1 MTSFVFAERTDAGTI
16 YLMVGLLLAIFL
28 PSSLFFGYQMFK
40 RRHNIT
46 VRKRYPS
53 ITFATA
59 IAFSLRLITS
69 SITLLLL
76 STETLET
83 SYAAYTILLAL
94 DNAFLYLFFTL
105 SIWRMWSI

>member
-46 VRKRYPS
+46 VRKRYPL

-69 SITLLLL
+69 AITLLLIA
-76 STETLET
+76 TESIDT
-83 SYAAYTILLAL
+83 SYVAYTILLVF
-94 DNAFLYLFFTL
+94 DNIFLYLFFPL
-105 SIWRMWSI
+105 MLWRMW